1 MPGSISSVT
10 KTLRAGNRAVVWGI
24 VAIAAILGL
33 AAALLFVSLP
43 DANAFNAR
51 VERIFVENDALTGPG
66 EIRLLEVLAQSGTAF
81 AEVLASYRTIIFI
94 LLIFATALLIT
105 ALILLILFAGLN
117 RRMSEIQRAGIEVQS
132 LRILRGENA
141 VLLNDMAF
149 TLTPAAIETLSV
161 LAEARIDDD
170 ILSGAQIEAM
180 ISGRPESEC
189 DEAAGA
195 TRIKRLRDAMG
206 NQLVAELLIRNIARK
221 GYTLSV
227 PADRLRVD

>member
-1 MPGSISSVT
+1 M
-10 KTLRAGNRAVVWGI
+10 
-24 VAIAAILGL
+24 
-33 AAALLFVSLP
+33 
-43 DANAFNAR
+43 
-51 VERIFVENDALTGPG
+51 
-66 EIRLLEVLAQSGTAF
+66 
-81 AEVLASYRTIIFI
+81 
-94 LLIFATALLIT
+94 
-105 ALILLILFAGLN
+105 
-117 RRMSEIQRAGIEVQS
+117 QS